1 MRSTKN
7 IILITAALLSTSPL
21 TAQTVLTGTARDA
34 SGKVLGNVVVK
45 GLNRHKK
52 LKRYALTNK
61 QGVFRLVTAAED
73 SITTVTLSRLGY
85 TTKTFLHKDFGKLK
99 NVTMQEEAVNIKEV
113 VVKSVPIRQRGD
125 TLTYSV
131 NAFKKASDRTI
142 EDVIKRLPG
151 INVDNAGG
159 IYYQGERISK
169 FYIENMDMLSGNY
182 TLATKNIK
190 PDDVAAVNV
199 YENHQPVR
207 ALKNVAYSDK
217 AALNL
222 KIKENRK
229 LKPIGYLQQALGYD
243 DQTLWKSDVFGMVI
257 NKKSQQ
263 LLSLKANNT
272 GQTYNTAQVF
282 GEDRITDFSSF
293 TWDGISLSAQD
304 IPNVALQRYVDN
316 KSGEGTLNSLF
327 KLKEKQTLTLNLR
340 YAGDAIH
347 YDNQKNSSIFDGENQ
362 YQDFTE
368 KTHAAVYSNKLTGKV
383 KLENNTEKLYFLD
396 NLTFKAN
403 FYHKR
408 FELKDNF
415 DGLQRQKSNNCQLI
429 NQFNTIY
436 HVGKQ
441 VFQLQSNIKF
451 SNTPV
456 NRLEVVP
463 LGAEQQMYQTLNETV
478 FQTDEHTSFGWQLGR
493 VCSMG
498 VRVNFESYYN
508 NISLYRMR
516 TAATDAD
523 DAYRG
528 YMLNTSLEPYFMC
541 KWNRITWQ
549 VNAPLS
555 LLNIHFENKAQ
566 KDDYRQDKTYGNVN
580 TSIDWNLPKGLKLHI
595 AGGTRCNFGDISNYV
610 TSPIYYTYKDVTTKG
625 TGYLTNRNSLFA
637 NAHINFHNTME
648 GLFASLMGS
657 ISRSHTNSMRETSVE
672 DGNVYSNVT
681 DRKNTF
687 TDKMLTLNASKSI
700 YCTGTSVQVMASI
713 GNSKTGIMS
722 RNIVLNLEN
731 DRCMFNSRI
740 EQELWAEKLN
750 LAADYT
756 YSQTQNR
763 IDDMSTKMKEHALSF
778 SLSCFIL
785 KSLEL
790 FGDVTANWLREEEY
804 SEQENYANAGLRYKK
819 SRIEVELLAQNIT
832 NQRYYVVN
840 KQVRESNYR
849 YVYHLRPIGL
859 SLSVKYNF

>member
-1 MRSTKN
+1 MVGK
-7 IILITAALLSTSPL
+7 IICLLILTFPLLAN
-21 TAQTVLTGTARDA
+21 AQTVLTGTARDA
-34 SGKVLGNVVVK
+34 SGKVLSNVVVK

-85 TTKTFLHKDFGKLK
+85 TTKTYLRKDFGKLK

-243 DQTLWKSDVFGMVI
+243 DQTMWKSDVFGMVI

-282 GEDRITDFSSF
+282 GEDRISDFSSF

-396 NLTFKAN
+396 NLAFKAN

-408 FELKDNF
+408 FELEDNF
-415 DGLQRQKSNNCQLI
+415 DGLQRQKSNNVQLV
-429 NQFNTIY
+429 NQFNTVY
-436 HVGKQ
+436 NVGKHT
-441 VFQLQSNIKF
+441 FQLQSNIKF

-456 NRLEVVP
+456 NRMEVLP
-463 LGAEQQMYQTLNETV
+463 QGAERQMYQTLTETV
-478 FQTDEHTSFGWQLGR
+478 FQTDEHTSFAWQLGSL
-493 VCSMG
+493 CSMG
-498 VRVNFESYYN
+498 IKVNFESYYN
-508 NISLYRMR
+508 DISLCR
-516 TAATDAD
+516 THASMAD
-523 DAYRG
+523 VADTYRG
-528 YMLNTSLEPYFMC
+528 YMLDTSLEPYFQC

-549 VNAPLS
+549 VNVPLS

-580 TSIDWNLPKGLKLHI
+580 TTVDWYMGKGLKLHI
-595 AGGTRCNFGDISNYV
+595 AGGTRCNFGDISHYV
-610 TSPIYYTYKDVTTKG
+610 TSPVYYTYKDVKTTG
-625 TGYLTNRNSLFA
+625 TGYLNNRNSLFA
-637 NAHINFHNTME
+637 NAHLNFHNTME

-657 ISRSHTNSMRETSVE
+657 ISRSRTNTMRETGVS

-700 YCTGTSVQVMASI
+700 YSTGTSVQVMASL
-713 GNSKTGIMS
+713 GNFRTNIMS

-731 DRCMFNSRI
+731 DRCMLNSRI
-740 EQELWAEKLN
+740 EQELWGDRLN

-763 IDDMSTKMKEHALSF
+763 IEDTNTKMKEHALSF

-785 KSLEL
+785 KDLEL
-790 FGDVTANWLREEEY
+790 FGDITANWLKEEDY

-819 SRIEVELLAQNIT
+819 SRVEVELLAQNLT

-849 YVYHLRPIGL
+849 YVYNLRPIGL
-859 SLSVKYNF
+859 SLSVKYSF